1 MLGSDF
7 VRLSSE
13 LFCIWCICPT
23 WKCCDGRCYIAP
35 TKFLCA
41 AKTLSTNC
49 FIDCIMPENFSLKI
63 TVGDTSIEGSAMN
76 PESLALMMQDAIIKI
91 QEIKKA
97 RAS

>member
-1 MLGSDF
+1 MTCNISNN
-7 VRLSSE
+7 
-13 LFCIWCICPT
+13 
-23 WKCCDGRCYIAP
+23 
-35 TKFLCA
+35 

-49 FIDCIMPENFSLKI
+49 FISCIMPENFSLKI
-63 TVGDTSIEGSAMN
+63 TVGDTSIEGSALN